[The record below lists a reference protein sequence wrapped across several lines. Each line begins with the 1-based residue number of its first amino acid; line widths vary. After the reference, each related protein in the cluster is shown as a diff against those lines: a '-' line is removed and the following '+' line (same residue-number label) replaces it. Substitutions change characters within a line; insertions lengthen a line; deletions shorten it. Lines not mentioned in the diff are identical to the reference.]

1 MEERPL
7 KVLLVE
13 DDEDDAFLLET
24 MLAKTKPPSLTLVRA
39 TKVAQAQ
46 ELLAQEAFDA
56 ALLDLSLPDSDGLET
71 FTSVHA
77 VAPNLPIVV
86 LTGLDDETLAIR
98 AVQEGAQDYLVKG
111 QVNASLLLRSLRYAI
126 ERQRTS
132 YYRALLAER
141 ERCFTAVSEMSDGL
155 VVCGRE
161 WDIEHANRS
170 ACLLLNL
177 GDDAGRGRFL
187 GDVLAPFALSVPW
200 DELQSGSEPSVA
212 FEIARTGTV
221 PPLYLDARLS
231 RSFDA
236 TGSLSSVVLLVRDIT
251 DERLARNI
259 QANFFTAVSHKLRT
273 PLAILFGYVQLC
285 KVLPAD
291 KMAREWGHILAVCEA
306 ELRELSEMVRDLLDF
321 RALSTWQLPATARRT
336 NVAAVINSVA
346 EEVRERYPDRCLEL
360 TTQVAPDA
368 AEAEWSEEHLGF
380 VLEKLLDNAVKFADK
395 EPVRVRVV
403 VQRDPDGALV
413 FSVEDNGPGIPHEYF
428 DRIFEG
434 FVQVEER
441 VTGQVPGL
449 GLGLCMARQVIE
461 ACGGSISVTSTLGQ
475 GSIFTFVLPAATA
488 AGA

>member
-1 MEERPL
+1 MEEQPL

-13 DDEDDAFLLET
+13 DDEDDAFLLQT
-24 MLAKTKPPSLTLVRA
+24 MLEKTKPASLKLVRA
-39 TKVAQAQ
+39 TRIGEAQD
-46 ELLAQEAFDA
+46 LLTRESFDA
-56 ALLDLSLPDSDGLET
+56 ALLDLSLPDSEGLET
-71 FTSVHA
+71 FTSIHST
-77 VAPNLPIVV
+77 APGLPVVV
-86 LTGLDDETLAIR
+86 LTGLDDETMAIR

-111 QVNASLLLRSLRYAI
+111 QVSASLLLRSLRYAI

-155 VVCGRE
+155 VVCGRQ

-177 GDDAGRGRFL
+177 GDEAGRNRFL
-187 GDVLAPFALSVPW
+187 GDVLASFALSVPW
-200 DELQSGSEPSVA
+200 DELQSSRDPSTA
-212 FEIARTGTV
+212 FEIARTGTI

-236 TGSLSSVVLLVRDIT
+236 AGNLNSAVLLVRDVT
-251 DERLARNI
+251 DERLARNV

-285 KVLPAD
+285 KVLPPD
-291 KMAREWGHILAVCEA
+291 KIAREWSHILAVCEA
-306 ELRELSEMVRDLLDF
+306 ELRELSEMVRNLLDF
-321 RALSTWQLPATARRT
+321 RALSTWQLPPPARHT
-336 NVAAVINSVA
+336 DVAAVINSVA
-346 EEVRERYPDRCLEL
+346 EEVRERYPNRHLEL
-360 TTQVAPDA
+360 TLQVAPDA
-368 AEAEWSEEHLGF
+368 AEADFSPEHLGF

-395 EPVRVRVV
+395 DPVRVRVTV
-403 VQRDPDGALV
+403 RRDPDAALR

-434 FVQVEER
+434 FVQVEQR

-461 ACGGSISVTSTLGQ
+461 ACGGSISVASTLGQ
-475 GSIFTFVLPAATA
+475 GSTFTFVLPPAPGTEA
-488 AGA
+488 